1 MSNFTESELVPAA
14 IKIILKETNGIETKD
29 LIIELRNLM
38 VPSGEDLE
46 ILPNR
51 SDDKFSQKVRNLKS
65 HKTLENKGYSKF
77 YANKFF
83 ITEKG
88 KKFLNE
94 IPKLNTNNNSRNI
107 EKKSY
112 FNRKDLSFED
122 LMNIFLKS
130 QKNKDHQEIL
140 NINKEFERRVSK
152 RKLLGKKPMRTSV
165 SGLEQT
171 QKWLENNSE
180 LKTKNN
186 EENKIIQNKE
196 NYLLKDL
203 NKEINKEELSQ
214 RLINSLTLHDVYTI
228 NDLIQYTDKQLMS
241 FQNFGKTLL
250 DEVKNFLSYYNLR
263 LGNKLIYENSLKKE
277 EIIIDNKLKSYVPIS
292 KLKINI
298 LKEWF
303 LSVRT
308 VNCLKALGIEFVGD
322 LIQWTELDLLNSRNF
337 GRKSLIE
344 LQKYLKKNSLYLD
357 SYNLIDINIWDHERF
372 LLKNDINKNE
382 FSKKIVELSVSSSLF
397 VDFEEFKKEQ
407 SSFSK
412 IIIEKQLRK
421 EELEKIIIKDLEK
434 IIELFKERPKEI
446 FLSRYGYLQKYE
458 TLEELGKKFKITR
471 ERVRQVESRINDSIG
486 SIGAVDR
493 SSLLRYFS
501 QYEFVSFHKLF
512 PKLDEF
518 FLKVSNNSNKD
529 ISGDRLTTFIEN
541 YCGVKSNFFKTP
553 ERELVNFNKELLLK
567 IFEVTPSG
575 LTRENFQEII
585 KDSFGYNNFVCQS
598 AFTFMEK
605 NNLIKIINNKIYPLK
620 LTRSAEVANI
630 LLDYPNGLHWKKI
643 IKIGNSSYTKNKW
656 SEDRLMSDHSL
667 DMAVNRNIYLSD
679 RGTHKSLKFCI
690 EINRYEEI
698 LDKFISELKK
708 LNKVTEFMEKV
719 YKLVIQDEQFTKLNF
734 YDARAVIKIYGQEKG
749 IFHTGRSGTNTIGLI
764 KNISPINL
772 KQKIKNIIYEKGE
785 EIHYQEILSTLIK
798 TNEDVPINQAL
809 DKLVDDLT
817 IFRIDMGTYLKY
829 EDAINLCNIVEIKD
843 YLEELLSNYEFI
855 TSGFIREKINDD
867 LGYALSTYYYASL
880 VKIIAKDNGWFC
892 SSNYLSKKQKR
903 TMTTDEYIRSNYE
916 GNLSINENFTIFSKK
931 IGVSKTYFYNTVS
944 VNKLNFNTDWIH
956 ADD

>member
-1 MSNFTESELVPAA
+1 M
-14 IKIILKETNGIETKD
+14 
-29 LIIELRNLM
+29 
-38 VPSGEDLE
+38 
-46 ILPNR
+46 
-51 SDDKFSQKVRNLKS
+51 KS
-65 HKTLENKGYSKF
+65 F
-77 YANKFF
+77 
-83 ITEKG
+83 
-88 KKFLNE
+88 
-94 IPKLNTNNNSRNI
+94 
-107 EKKSY
+107 
-112 FNRKDLSFED
+112 SFED

-130 QKNKDHQEIL
+130 QQNKDYQVIF
-140 NINKEFERRVSK
+140 NINKEFERRVNK
-152 RKLLGKKPMRTSV
+152 RKLMKKKPMKTSV
-165 SGLEQT
+165 SGFEQT
-171 QKWLENNSE
+171 QEWLVKNSDLSISASNILKENETTLKSKENSFETLSKKLIPQPEINKTLFIKIDE
-180 LKTKNN
+180 LDLLSVRSLNCLKN
-186 EENKIIQNKE
+186 ENIIYVGDLIQLTE
-196 NYLLKDL
+196 NYLLKSNNFGRKSL
-203 NKEINKEELSQ
+203 EELKNILSSMS
-214 RLINSLTLHDVYTI
+214 LYLGMELSNWPPENMSDEILFMSDEILLKNLKIIN
-228 NDLIQYTDKQLMS
+228 N
-241 FQNFGKTLL
+241 NEL
-250 DEVKNFLSYYNLR
+250 DTQIPF
-263 LGNKLIYENSLKKE
+263 
-277 EIIIDNKLKSYVPIS
+277 S

-322 LIQWTELDLLNSRNF
+322 LIQWTKLDLLHSRNF

-344 LQKYLKKNSLYLD
+344 LQKYLEKNSLDLG
-357 SYNLIDINIWDHERF
+357 SHNLININVWDRER
-372 LLKNDINKNE
+372 LILKNDINKNE
-382 FSKKIVELSVSSSLF
+382 SSKKLVELTVSSSLF
-397 VDFEEFKKEQ
+397 IDFDEFKKEQ
-407 SSFSK
+407 SSCNK
-412 IIIEKQLRK
+412 IIIEKQLSK
-421 EELEKIIIKDLEK
+421 EELEKIIIKDIKK

-458 TLEELGKKFKITR
+458 TLEDLGKKFKITR
-471 ERVRQVESRINDSIG
+471 ERVRQIEGKIDDSIG
-486 SIGAVDR
+486 SIGLVDR
-493 SSLLRYFS
+493 GSLLRYFS

-512 PKLDEF
+512 PQLDKD
-518 FLKVSNNSNKD
+518 FLSVQNNSNKD

-553 ERELVNFNKELLLK
+553 ERELVNFDENKLLE
-567 IFEVTPSG
+567 IFQVTRSG
-575 LTRENFQEII
+575 VTRENFEEII
-585 KDSFGYNNFVCQS
+585 KDNFGYNNFVCQS
-598 AFTFMEK
+598 AITFMEK
-605 NNLIKIINNKIYPLK
+605 TNLIKIINNNIYPLD

-667 DMAVNRNIYLSD
+667 DMVVNRNIYLSD
-679 RGTHKSLKFCI
+679 RGTHKSLKFFI

-698 LDKFISELKK
+698 LDKFIFELKK

-719 YKLVIQDEQFTKLNF
+719 YKLVIQDEQFIGLNF

-785 EIHYQEILSTLIK
+785 EIHYQEILSTLTK

-944 VNKLNFNTDWIH
+944 ISKLNFNTDWIH

>member
-1 MSNFTESELVPAA
+1 MKN
-14 IKIILKETNGIETKD
+14 
-29 LIIELRNLM
+29 
-38 VPSGEDLE
+38 
-46 ILPNR
+46 
-51 SDDKFSQKVRNLKS
+51 
-65 HKTLENKGYSKF
+65 
-77 YANKFF
+77 
-83 ITEKG
+83 
-88 KKFLNE
+88 
-94 IPKLNTNNNSRNI
+94 
-107 EKKSY
+107 
-112 FNRKDLSFED
+112 LSFED

-130 QKNKDHQEIL
+130 QQIKDYQVIF
-140 NINKEFERRVSK
+140 NINKEFERRVTK
-152 RKLLGKKPMRTSV
+152 RKLMGKKPMRTSV

-171 QKWLENNSE
+171 QEWLEKNSE
-180 LKTKNN
+180 LKIKDN

-196 NYLLKDL
+196 NFLPKDL
-203 NKEINKEELSQ
+203 NKEIKKEELSQ
-214 RLINSLTLHDVYTI
+214 RLINSLTSHGVNTI

-241 FQNFGKTLL
+241 FQNFGETLL
-250 DEVKNFLSYYNLR
+250 QEVKNFLTYYNLS
-263 LGNKLIYENSLKKE
+263 LGNKLIYDDCLKKG
-277 EIIIDNKLKSYVPIS
+277 EIIEDNKLNSHIPFS

-308 VNCLKALGIEFVGD
+308 VNCLKALDIEFIGD
-322 LIQWTELDLLNSRNF
+322 LIQWTELDLLHSRNF

-344 LQKYLKKNSLYLD
+344 IQKYLEKNSLNLG
-357 SYNLIDINIWDHERF
+357 SYDLINVNVWDRER
-372 LLKNDINKNE
+372 LILKNDINKNV
-382 FSKKIVELSVSSSLF
+382 FSKKLVELTVSSSLF
-397 VDFEEFKKEQ
+397 TDFDEFKKEQ
-407 SSFSK
+407 SSSNK
-412 IIIEKQLRK
+412 IIIEKQLSK
-421 EELEKIIIKDLEK
+421 EELEKIIIKDIKK

-458 TLEELGKKFKITR
+458 TLEDLGKKFKITR
-471 ERVRQVESRINDSIG
+471 ERVRQIEGKIDDSIG
-486 SIGAVDR
+486 SIGLVDR
-493 SSLLRYFS
+493 GSLLRYFS

-512 PKLDEF
+512 PQLDKD
-518 FLKVSNNSNKD
+518 FLSVQNNSNKD

-553 ERELVNFNKELLLK
+553 ERELVNFDKDKLLK
-567 IFEVTPSG
+567 VFEVTSSG
-575 LTRENFQEII
+575 VARENFEEII
-585 KDSFGYNNFVCQS
+585 KDNFGYNNFVCQS
-598 AFTFMEK
+598 AITFMEK
-605 NNLIKIINNKIYPLK
+605 TNLIKIINNNIYPLK

-656 SEDRLMSDHSL
+656 SEDRVLSDHSL
-667 DMAVNRNIYLSD
+667 DMVVNRNIYLSD

-690 EINRYEEI
+690 EINRYEKI

-719 YKLVIQDEQFTKLNF
+719 YKLVIQDEQFIGLNF

-785 EIHYQEILSTLIK
+785 EIHYQEILSTLTK

-944 VNKLNFNTDWIH
+944 VSKLNFNTDWIH

>member
-1 MSNFTESELVPAA
+1 MKN
-14 IKIILKETNGIETKD
+14 
-29 LIIELRNLM
+29 
-38 VPSGEDLE
+38 
-46 ILPNR
+46 
-51 SDDKFSQKVRNLKS
+51 
-65 HKTLENKGYSKF
+65 
-77 YANKFF
+77 
-83 ITEKG
+83 
-88 KKFLNE
+88 
-94 IPKLNTNNNSRNI
+94 
-107 EKKSY
+107 
-112 FNRKDLSFED
+112 LSFED

-130 QKNKDHQEIL
+130 QQIKDYQVIF
-140 NINKEFERRVSK
+140 NINKEFERRVTK
-152 RKLLGKKPMRTSV
+152 RKLMGKKPIRTSV

-171 QKWLENNSE
+171 QEWLEKNSE
-180 LKTKNN
+180 LKIKDN

-196 NYLLKDL
+196 NFSPKDL
-203 NKEINKEELSQ
+203 NKEIKKEELSQ
-214 RLINSLTLHDVYTI
+214 RLINSLTSHGVNTI

-241 FQNFGKTLL
+241 FQNFGETLL
-250 DEVKNFLSYYNLR
+250 QEVKNFLTYYNLS
-263 LGNKLIYENSLKKE
+263 LGNKLIYDDCLKKG
-277 EIIIDNKLKSYVPIS
+277 EIIEDNKLNSHIPFS

-308 VNCLKALGIEFVGD
+308 VNCLKALDIEFIGD
-322 LIQWTELDLLNSRNF
+322 LIQWTELDLLHSRNF

-344 LQKYLKKNSLYLD
+344 IQKYLEKNSLNLG
-357 SYNLIDINIWDHERF
+357 SYDLINVNVWDRER
-372 LLKNDINKNE
+372 LILKNDINKNV
-382 FSKKIVELSVSSSLF
+382 FSKKLVELTVSSSLF
-397 VDFEEFKKEQ
+397 TDFDEFKKEQ
-407 SSFSK
+407 SSSNK
-412 IIIEKQLRK
+412 IIIEKQLSK
-421 EELEKIIIKDLEK
+421 EELEKIIIKDIKK

-458 TLEELGKKFKITR
+458 TLEDLGKKFKITR
-471 ERVRQVESRINDSIG
+471 ERVRQIEGKIDDSIG
-486 SIGAVDR
+486 SIGLVDR
-493 SSLLRYFS
+493 GSLLRYFS

-512 PKLDEF
+512 PQLDKD
-518 FLKVSNNSNKD
+518 FLSVQNNSNKD

-553 ERELVNFNKELLLK
+553 ERELVNFDKDKLLK
-567 IFEVTPSG
+567 VFEVTSSG
-575 LTRENFQEII
+575 VARENFEEII
-585 KDSFGYNNFVCQS
+585 KDNFGYNNFVCQS
-598 AFTFMEK
+598 AITFMEK
-605 NNLIKIINNKIYPLK
+605 TNLIKIINNNIYPLD

-667 DMAVNRNIYLSD
+667 DMVVNRNIYLSD

-698 LDKFISELKK
+698 LDKFIFELKK

-719 YKLVIQDEQFTKLNF
+719 HKLVIQDEQFKKLNF

-785 EIHYQEILSTLIK
+785 EIHYQEILSTLTK

-892 SSNYLSKKQKR
+892 GSNYLSKKQKR

-944 VNKLNFNTDWIH
+944 ISKLNFNTDWIH

>member
-1 MSNFTESELVPAA
+1 MKN
-14 IKIILKETNGIETKD
+14 
-29 LIIELRNLM
+29 
-38 VPSGEDLE
+38 
-46 ILPNR
+46 
-51 SDDKFSQKVRNLKS
+51 
-65 HKTLENKGYSKF
+65 
-77 YANKFF
+77 
-83 ITEKG
+83 
-88 KKFLNE
+88 
-94 IPKLNTNNNSRNI
+94 
-107 EKKSY
+107 
-112 FNRKDLSFED
+112 LSFED

-130 QKNKDHQEIL
+130 QQIKDYQVIF
-140 NINKEFERRVSK
+140 NINKEFERRVTK
-152 RKLLGKKPMRTSV
+152 RKLMGKKPMRTSV

-171 QKWLENNSE
+171 QEWLEKNSE
-180 LKTKNN
+180 LKIKDN

-196 NYLLKDL
+196 NFSPKDL
-203 NKEINKEELSQ
+203 NKEIKKEELSQ
-214 RLINSLTLHDVYTI
+214 RLINSLTSHGVNTI

-241 FQNFGKTLL
+241 FQNFGETLL
-250 DEVKNFLSYYNLR
+250 QEVKNFLTYYNLS
-263 LGNKLIYENSLKKE
+263 LGNKLIYDDCSKKG
-277 EIIIDNKLKSYVPIS
+277 EIIEDNKLNSHIPIS

-308 VNCLKALGIEFVGD
+308 VNCLKALDIEFIGD
-322 LIQWTELDLLNSRNF
+322 LIQWTELDLLHSRNF

-344 LQKYLKKNSLYLD
+344 IQKYLEKNSLNLG
-357 SYNLIDINIWDHERF
+357 SYDLINVNVWDRER
-372 LLKNDINKNE
+372 LILKNDINKNK
-382 FSKKIVELSVSSSLF
+382 FSKKLVELTVSSSLF
-397 VDFEEFKKEQ
+397 TDFDEFKKQQ
-407 SSFSK
+407 SSCDK
-412 IIIEKQLRK
+412 IIIEKQLSK
-421 EELEKIIIKDLEK
+421 EELEKIIIKDIKK

-458 TLEELGKKFKITR
+458 TLEDLGKKFKITR
-471 ERVRQVESRINDSIG
+471 ERVRQIEGKIDDSIG
-486 SIGAVDR
+486 SIGLVDR
-493 SSLLRYFS
+493 GSLLRYFS

-512 PKLDEF
+512 PQLDKD
-518 FLKVSNNSNKD
+518 FLSVQNNSNKD

-553 ERELVNFNKELLLK
+553 ERELVNFDKDKLLK
-567 IFEVTPSG
+567 VFEVTSSG
-575 LTRENFQEII
+575 VARENFEEII
-585 KDSFGYNNFVCQS
+585 KDNFGYNNFVCQS
-598 AFTFMEK
+598 AITFMEK
-605 NNLIKIINNKIYPLK
+605 TNLIKIINNNIYPLD

-667 DMAVNRNIYLSD
+667 DMVVNRNIYLSD

-690 EINRYEEI
+690 EINRYEKI

-719 YKLVIQDEQFTKLNF
+719 YKLVIQDEQFIGLNF

-772 KQKIKNIIYEKGE
+772 KQKIKNIIYEKDE
-785 EIHYQEILSTLIK
+785 EIHYQEILSTLTK

-944 VNKLNFNTDWIH
+944 ISKLNFNTDWIH

>member
-1 MSNFTESELVPAA
+1 M
-14 IKIILKETNGIETKD
+14 
-29 LIIELRNLM
+29 
-38 VPSGEDLE
+38 
-46 ILPNR
+46 
-51 SDDKFSQKVRNLKS
+51 
-65 HKTLENKGYSKF
+65 
-77 YANKFF
+77 
-83 ITEKG
+83 
-88 KKFLNE
+88 
-94 IPKLNTNNNSRNI
+94 
-107 EKKSY
+107 EKKLKKI
-112 FNRKDLSFED
+112 RKKIYNMKNLSFED

-130 QKNKDHQEIL
+130 QQIKDYQVIF
-140 NINKEFERRVSK
+140 NINKEFERRVTK
-152 RKLLGKKPMRTSV
+152 RKLMGKKPIRTSV

-171 QKWLENNSE
+171 QEWLEKNSE
-180 LKTKNN
+180 LKIKDN

-196 NYLLKDL
+196 NFSPKDL
-203 NKEINKEELSQ
+203 NKEIKKEELSQ
-214 RLINSLTLHDVYTI
+214 RLINSLTSHGVNTI

-241 FQNFGKTLL
+241 FQNFGETLL
-250 DEVKNFLSYYNLR
+250 QEVKNFLTYYNLS
-263 LGNKLIYENSLKKE
+263 LGNKLIYDDCLKKG
-277 EIIIDNKLKSYVPIS
+277 EIIEDNKLNSHIPFS

-308 VNCLKALGIEFVGD
+308 VNCLKALDIEFIGD
-322 LIQWTELDLLNSRNF
+322 LIQWTELDLLHSRNF

-344 LQKYLKKNSLYLD
+344 IQKYLEKNSLNLG
-357 SYNLIDINIWDHERF
+357 SYDLINVNVWDRER
-372 LLKNDINKNE
+372 LILKNDINKNV
-382 FSKKIVELSVSSSLF
+382 FSKKLVELTVSSSLF
-397 VDFEEFKKEQ
+397 TDFDEFKKEQ
-407 SSFSK
+407 SSSNK
-412 IIIEKQLRK
+412 IIIEKQLSK
-421 EELEKIIIKDLEK
+421 EELEKIIIKDIKK

-458 TLEELGKKFKITR
+458 TLEDLGKKFKITR
-471 ERVRQVESRINDSIG
+471 ERVRQIEGKIDDSIG
-486 SIGAVDR
+486 SIGLVDR
-493 SSLLRYFS
+493 GSLLRYFS

-512 PKLDEF
+512 PQLDKD
-518 FLKVSNNSNKD
+518 FLSVQNNSNKD

-553 ERELVNFNKELLLK
+553 ERELVNFDKDKLLK
-567 IFEVTPSG
+567 VFEVTSSG
-575 LTRENFQEII
+575 VVKENFEEII
-585 KDSFGYNNFVCQS
+585 KDNFGYNNFVCQS
-598 AFTFMEK
+598 AISFME
-605 NNLIKIINNKIYPLK
+605 NTYLIKIINNNIYPLK

-667 DMAVNRNIYLSD
+667 DMVVNRNIYLSD

-690 EINRYEEI
+690 EINRYEKI

-719 YKLVIQDEQFTKLNF
+719 YKLVIQDEQFIGLNF

-785 EIHYQEILSTLIK
+785 EIHYQEILSTLTK

-944 VNKLNFNTDWIH
+944 ISKLNFNTDWIH

>member
-1 MSNFTESELVPAA
+1 MKN
-14 IKIILKETNGIETKD
+14 
-29 LIIELRNLM
+29 
-38 VPSGEDLE
+38 
-46 ILPNR
+46 
-51 SDDKFSQKVRNLKS
+51 
-65 HKTLENKGYSKF
+65 
-77 YANKFF
+77 
-83 ITEKG
+83 
-88 KKFLNE
+88 
-94 IPKLNTNNNSRNI
+94 
-107 EKKSY
+107 
-112 FNRKDLSFED
+112 LSFED

-130 QKNKDHQEIL
+130 QQIKDYQVIF
-140 NINKEFERRVSK
+140 NINKEFERRVTK
-152 RKLLGKKPMRTSV
+152 RKLMGKKPIRTSV

-171 QKWLENNSE
+171 QEWLEKNSE
-180 LKTKNN
+180 LKIKDN

-196 NYLLKDL
+196 NFSPKDL
-203 NKEINKEELSQ
+203 NKEIKKEELSQ
-214 RLINSLTLHDVYTI
+214 RLINSLTSHGVNTI

-241 FQNFGKTLL
+241 FQNFGETLL
-250 DEVKNFLSYYNLR
+250 QEVKNFLTYYNLS
-263 LGNKLIYENSLKKE
+263 LGNKLIYDDCLKKG
-277 EIIIDNKLKSYVPIS
+277 EIIEDNKLNSHIPFS

-308 VNCLKALGIEFVGD
+308 VNCLKALDIEFIGD
-322 LIQWTELDLLNSRNF
+322 LIQWTELDLLHSRNF

-344 LQKYLKKNSLYLD
+344 IQKYLEKNSLNLG
-357 SYNLIDINIWDHERF
+357 SYDLINVNVWDRER
-372 LLKNDINKNE
+372 LILKNDINKNV
-382 FSKKIVELSVSSSLF
+382 FSKKLVELTVSSSLF
-397 VDFEEFKKEQ
+397 TDFDEFKKEQ
-407 SSFSK
+407 SSSNK
-412 IIIEKQLRK
+412 IIIEKQLSK
-421 EELEKIIIKDLEK
+421 EELEKIIIKDIKK

-458 TLEELGKKFKITR
+458 TLEDLGKKFKITR
-471 ERVRQVESRINDSIG
+471 ERVRQIEGKIDDSIG
-486 SIGAVDR
+486 SIGLVDR
-493 SSLLRYFS
+493 GSLLRYFS

-512 PKLDEF
+512 PQLDKD
-518 FLKVSNNSNKD
+518 FLSVQNNSNKD

-553 ERELVNFNKELLLK
+553 ERELVNFDKDKLLK
-567 IFEVTPSG
+567 VFEVTSSG
-575 LTRENFQEII
+575 VARENFEEII
-585 KDSFGYNNFVCQS
+585 KDNFGYNNFVCQS
-598 AFTFMEK
+598 AISFME
-605 NNLIKIINNKIYPLK
+605 NTYLIKIINNNIYPLK

-667 DMAVNRNIYLSD
+667 DMVVNRNIYLSD

-698 LDKFISELKK
+698 LDKFIFELKK

-719 YKLVIQDEQFTKLNF
+719 YKLVIQDEQFIGLNF

-785 EIHYQEILSTLIK
+785 EIHYQEILSTLTK

-944 VNKLNFNTDWIH
+944 ISKLNFNTDWIH

>member
-1 MSNFTESELVPAA
+1 MKN
-14 IKIILKETNGIETKD
+14 
-29 LIIELRNLM
+29 
-38 VPSGEDLE
+38 
-46 ILPNR
+46 
-51 SDDKFSQKVRNLKS
+51 
-65 HKTLENKGYSKF
+65 
-77 YANKFF
+77 
-83 ITEKG
+83 
-88 KKFLNE
+88 
-94 IPKLNTNNNSRNI
+94 
-107 EKKSY
+107 
-112 FNRKDLSFED
+112 LSFED

-130 QKNKDHQEIL
+130 QQIKDYQVIF
-140 NINKEFERRVSK
+140 NINKEFERRVTK
-152 RKLLGKKPMRTSV
+152 RKLMGKKPMRTSV

-171 QKWLENNSE
+171 QEWLEKNSE
-180 LKTKNN
+180 LKIKDN

-196 NYLLKDL
+196 NFSPKDL
-203 NKEINKEELSQ
+203 NKEIKKEELSQ
-214 RLINSLTLHDVYTI
+214 RLINSLTSHGVNTI

-241 FQNFGKTLL
+241 FQNFGETLL
-250 DEVKNFLSYYNLR
+250 QEVKNFLTYYNLS
-263 LGNKLIYENSLKKE
+263 LGNKLIYDDCLKKG
-277 EIIIDNKLKSYVPIS
+277 EIIEDNKLNSHIPFS

-308 VNCLKALGIEFVGD
+308 VNCLKALDIEFIGD
-322 LIQWTELDLLNSRNF
+322 LIQWTELDLLHSRNF

-344 LQKYLKKNSLYLD
+344 IQKYLEKNSLNLG
-357 SYNLIDINIWDHERF
+357 SYDLININVWDRER
-372 LLKNDINKNE
+372 LILKNDINKNE
-382 FSKKIVELSVSSSLF
+382 FSKKLAELTVSSSLF
-397 VDFEEFKKEQ
+397 IDFDEFKKEQ
-407 SSFSK
+407 SSSNK
-412 IIIEKQLRK
+412 IIIEKQLSK
-421 EELEKIIIKDLEK
+421 EELEKIIIKEIKK

-458 TLEELGKKFKITR
+458 TLEDLGKKFKITR
-471 ERVRQVESRINDSIG
+471 ERVRQIEGKIDDSIG
-486 SIGAVDR
+486 SIGLVDR
-493 SSLLRYFS
+493 GSLLRYFS

-512 PKLDEF
+512 PQLDKD
-518 FLKVSNNSNKD
+518 FLSVQNNSNKD

-553 ERELVNFNKELLLK
+553 ERELVNFDKDKLLK
-567 IFEVTPSG
+567 VFEVTSSG
-575 LTRENFQEII
+575 VARENFEEII
-585 KDSFGYNNFVCQS
+585 KDNFGYNNFVCQS
-598 AFTFMEK
+598 AISFME
-605 NNLIKIINNKIYPLK
+605 NTYLIKIINNNIYPLK

-667 DMAVNRNIYLSD
+667 DMVVNRNIYLSD

-698 LDKFISELKK
+698 LDKFIFELKK

-719 YKLVIQDEQFTKLNF
+719 YQLVVQDEQFKELNF
-734 YDARAVIKIYGQEKG
+734 YDARAIIKIYGQEKG

-785 EIHYQEILSTLIK
+785 EIHYQEILSTLTK

-944 VNKLNFNTDWIH
+944 ISKLNFNTDWIH

>member
-1 MSNFTESELVPAA
+1 MKN
-14 IKIILKETNGIETKD
+14 
-29 LIIELRNLM
+29 
-38 VPSGEDLE
+38 
-46 ILPNR
+46 
-51 SDDKFSQKVRNLKS
+51 
-65 HKTLENKGYSKF
+65 
-77 YANKFF
+77 
-83 ITEKG
+83 
-88 KKFLNE
+88 
-94 IPKLNTNNNSRNI
+94 
-107 EKKSY
+107 
-112 FNRKDLSFED
+112 LSFED

-130 QKNKDHQEIL
+130 QQIKDYQVIF
-140 NINKEFERRVSK
+140 NINKEFERRVTK
-152 RKLLGKKPMRTSV
+152 RKLMGKKPMRTSV

-171 QKWLENNSE
+171 QEWLEKNSE
-180 LKTKNN
+180 LKIKDN

-196 NYLLKDL
+196 NFSPKDL
-203 NKEINKEELSQ
+203 NKEIKKEELSQ
-214 RLINSLTLHDVYTI
+214 RLINSLTSHGVNTI

-241 FQNFGKTLL
+241 FQNFGETLL
-250 DEVKNFLSYYNLR
+250 QEVKNFLSYYNLS
-263 LGNKLIYENSLKKE
+263 LGNKLIYDDCLKKG
-277 EIIIDNKLKSYVPIS
+277 EIIEDNKLNSHIPFS

-308 VNCLKALGIEFVGD
+308 VNCLKALDIEFIGD
-322 LIQWTELDLLNSRNF
+322 LIQWTELDLLHSRNF

-344 LQKYLKKNSLYLD
+344 IQKYLEKNSLNLG
-357 SYNLIDINIWDHERF
+357 SYDLINVNVWDRER
-372 LLKNDINKNE
+372 LILKNDINKNV
-382 FSKKIVELSVSSSLF
+382 FSKKLVELTVSSSLF
-397 VDFEEFKKEQ
+397 TDFDEFKKEQ
-407 SSFSK
+407 SSSNK
-412 IIIEKQLRK
+412 IIIEKQLSK
-421 EELEKIIIKDLEK
+421 EELEKIIIKDIKK

-458 TLEELGKKFKITR
+458 TLEDLGKKFKITR
-471 ERVRQVESRINDSIG
+471 ERVRQIEGKIDDSIG
-486 SIGAVDR
+486 SIGLVDR
-493 SSLLRYFS
+493 GSLLRYFS

-512 PKLDEF
+512 PQLDKD
-518 FLKVSNNSNKD
+518 FLSVQNNSNKD

-553 ERELVNFNKELLLK
+553 ERELVNFDKDKLSK
-567 IFEVTPSG
+567 VFEITSSG
-575 LTRENFQEII
+575 ITRENFEEII
-585 KDSFGYNNFVCQS
+585 KDNFGYNNFVCQS
-598 AFTFMEK
+598 AISFME
-605 NNLIKIINNKIYPLK
+605 NTYLIKIINNNIYPLK

-667 DMAVNRNIYLSD
+667 DMVVNRNIYLSD

-690 EINRYEEI
+690 EINRYEKI

-719 YKLVIQDEQFTKLNF
+719 YKLVIQDEQFIGLNF

-785 EIHYQEILSTLIK
+785 EIHYQEILSTLTK

-944 VNKLNFNTDWIH
+944 VSKLNFNTDWIH

>member
-1 MSNFTESELVPAA
+1 MKN
-14 IKIILKETNGIETKD
+14 
-29 LIIELRNLM
+29 
-38 VPSGEDLE
+38 
-46 ILPNR
+46 
-51 SDDKFSQKVRNLKS
+51 
-65 HKTLENKGYSKF
+65 
-77 YANKFF
+77 
-83 ITEKG
+83 
-88 KKFLNE
+88 
-94 IPKLNTNNNSRNI
+94 
-107 EKKSY
+107 
-112 FNRKDLSFED
+112 LSFED

-130 QKNKDHQEIL
+130 QQIKDYQVIF
-140 NINKEFERRVSK
+140 NINKEFERRVTK
-152 RKLLGKKPMRTSV
+152 RKLMGKKPIRTSV

-171 QKWLENNSE
+171 QEWLEKNSE
-180 LKTKNN
+180 LKIKDN

-196 NYLLKDL
+196 NFSPKDL
-203 NKEINKEELSQ
+203 NKEIKKEELSQ
-214 RLINSLTLHDVYTI
+214 RLINSLTSHGVNTI

-241 FQNFGKTLL
+241 FQNFGETLL
-250 DEVKNFLSYYNLR
+250 QEVKNFLKYYNLS
-263 LGNKLIYENSLKKE
+263 LGNKLIYDDCLKKG
-277 EIIIDNKLKSYVPIS
+277 EIIEDNKLNSHIPFS

-308 VNCLKALGIEFVGD
+308 VNCLKALDIEFIGD
-322 LIQWTELDLLNSRNF
+322 LIQWTELDLLHSRNF

-344 LQKYLKKNSLYLD
+344 IQKYLEKNSLNLG
-357 SYNLIDINIWDHERF
+357 SYDLINVNVWDRER
-372 LLKNDINKNE
+372 LILKNDINKNV
-382 FSKKIVELSVSSSLF
+382 FSKKLVELTVSSSLF
-397 VDFEEFKKEQ
+397 TDFDEFKKEQ
-407 SSFSK
+407 SSSNK
-412 IIIEKQLRK
+412 IIIEKQLSK
-421 EELEKIIIKDLEK
+421 EELEKIIIKDIKK

-458 TLEELGKKFKITR
+458 TLEDLGKKFKITR
-471 ERVRQVESRINDSIG
+471 ERVRQIEGKIDDSIG
-486 SIGAVDR
+486 SIGLVDR
-493 SSLLRYFS
+493 GSLLRYFS

-512 PKLDEF
+512 PQLDKD
-518 FLKVSNNSNKD
+518 FLSVQNNSNKD

-553 ERELVNFNKELLLK
+553 ERELVNFDKDKLLK
-567 IFEVTPSG
+567 VFEVTSSG
-575 LTRENFQEII
+575 VARENFEEII
-585 KDSFGYNNFVCQS
+585 KDNFGYNNFVCQS
-598 AFTFMEK
+598 AISFME
-605 NNLIKIINNKIYPLK
+605 NTYLIKIINNNIYPLK
-620 LTRSAEVANI
+620 LTRSAEVANV

-656 SEDRLMSDHSL
+656 NEDRILSDHSL
-667 DMAVNRNIYLSD
+667 DMVVNRNIYLSD

-690 EINRYEEI
+690 EINRYEKI

-719 YKLVIQDEQFTKLNF
+719 YKLVIQDEQFIGLNF

-785 EIHYQEILSTLIK
+785 EIHYQEILSTLTK

-944 VNKLNFNTDWIH
+944 VSKLNFNTDWIH

>member
-1 MSNFTESELVPAA
+1 M
-14 IKIILKETNGIETKD
+14 
-29 LIIELRNLM
+29 
-38 VPSGEDLE
+38 
-46 ILPNR
+46 
-51 SDDKFSQKVRNLKS
+51 KS
-65 HKTLENKGYSKF
+65 F
-77 YANKFF
+77 
-83 ITEKG
+83 
-88 KKFLNE
+88 
-94 IPKLNTNNNSRNI
+94 
-107 EKKSY
+107 
-112 FNRKDLSFED
+112 SFED

-130 QKNKDHQEIL
+130 QQNKDYQAIF
-140 NINKEFERRVSK
+140 NINKEFERRVNK
-152 RKLLGKKPMRTSV
+152 RKLMKKKPMKTSV
-165 SGLEQT
+165 SGFEQT
-171 QKWLENNSE
+171 QEWLAKNSDLSSPTSNTLNENE
-180 LKTKNN
+180 TRLKSKEYPFETLSKKLTPQP
-186 EENKIIQNKE
+186 EINKILLKKIDELELSVRTLNCLKNENIIYVGDLIQLNE
-196 NYLLKDL
+196 NYLLKSNNFGRKSL
-203 NKEINKEELSQ
+203 EELKEILSSMSLYLGMELS
-214 RLINSLTLHDVYTI
+214 NWPPENI
-228 NDLIQYTDKQLMS
+228 NDEI
-241 FQNFGKTLL
+241 
-250 DEVKNFLSYYNLR
+250 
-263 LGNKLIYENSLKKE
+263 SLKNHK
-277 EIIIDNKLKSYVPIS
+277 IINNNELTIQIPFSM
-292 KLKINI
+292 LKINI

-322 LIQWTELDLLNSRNF
+322 LIQWTELDLLRSRNF

-344 LQKYLKKNSLYLD
+344 LQKYLEKNSLNLG
-357 SYNLIDINIWDHERF
+357 SYDLININGWDRER
-372 LLKNDINKNE
+372 LILKNDINKNE
-382 FSKKIVELSVSSSLF
+382 FSKKLVELTVSSSLF
-397 VDFEEFKKEQ
+397 IDFDEFKKEQ
-407 SSFSK
+407 SSCNK
-412 IIIEKQLRK
+412 IIIEKQLSK
-421 EELEKIIIKDLEK
+421 EELEKIIIKDIIK

-458 TLEELGKKFKITR
+458 TLEDLGKKFKITR
-471 ERVRQVESRINDSIG
+471 ERVRQIEGIIDDSIG
-486 SIGAVDR
+486 SIGLADR
-493 SSLLRYFS
+493 GSLLRYFS

-512 PKLDEF
+512 PQLDKD
-518 FLKVSNNSNKD
+518 FLRVSNSSNKD

-553 ERELVNFNKELLLK
+553 ERELINFDKDKLLK
-567 IFEVTPSG
+567 VFEVTPSG
-575 LTRENFQEII
+575 ITRENFEEII
-585 KDSFGYNNFVCQS
+585 KDNFGYNNFVCQS
-598 AFTFMEK
+598 AITFMEK
-605 NNLIKIINNKIYPLK
+605 TNLIKIINNNIYPLD

-667 DMAVNRNIYLSD
+667 DMVVNRNIYLSD

-698 LDKFISELKK
+698 LDKFIFELKK

-719 YKLVIQDEQFTKLNF
+719 YQLVIQDEQFKELNF
-734 YDARAVIKIYGQEKG
+734 YDARAIIKIYGQEKG

-785 EIHYQEILSTLIK
+785 EIHYQEILSALTK

-817 IFRIDMGTYLKY
+817 IFRIDMGTYLKH

-916 GNLSINENFTIFSKK
+916 GNLSINENFAIFSKK

-944 VNKLNFNTDWIH
+944 ISKLNFNTDWIH

>member
-1 MSNFTESELVPAA
+1 MKN
-14 IKIILKETNGIETKD
+14 
-29 LIIELRNLM
+29 
-38 VPSGEDLE
+38 
-46 ILPNR
+46 
-51 SDDKFSQKVRNLKS
+51 
-65 HKTLENKGYSKF
+65 
-77 YANKFF
+77 
-83 ITEKG
+83 
-88 KKFLNE
+88 
-94 IPKLNTNNNSRNI
+94 
-107 EKKSY
+107 
-112 FNRKDLSFED
+112 LSFED

-130 QKNKDHQEIL
+130 QQIKDYQVIF
-140 NINKEFERRVSK
+140 NINKEFERRVTK
-152 RKLLGKKPMRTSV
+152 RKLMGKKPMRTSV

-171 QKWLENNSE
+171 QEWLEKNSE
-180 LKTKNN
+180 LKTKDN

-196 NYLLKDL
+196 NFSPKDL
-203 NKEINKEELSQ
+203 NKEIKKEELSQ
-214 RLINSLTLHDVYTI
+214 RLINSLTSHGVNTI

-241 FQNFGKTLL
+241 FQNFGETLL
-250 DEVKNFLSYYNLR
+250 QEVKNFLKYYNLS
-263 LGNKLIYENSLKKE
+263 LGNKLIYDDCLKKG
-277 EIIIDNKLKSYVPIS
+277 EIIEDNKLNSHIPFS

-308 VNCLKALGIEFVGD
+308 VNCLKALDIEFIGD
-322 LIQWTELDLLNSRNF
+322 LIQWTELDLLHSRNF

-344 LQKYLKKNSLYLD
+344 IQKYLEKNSLNLG
-357 SYNLIDINIWDHERF
+357 SYDLINVNVWDRER
-372 LLKNDINKNE
+372 LILKNDINKNK
-382 FSKKIVELSVSSSLF
+382 FSKKLVELTVSSSLF
-397 VDFEEFKKEQ
+397 TDFDEFKKQQ
-407 SSFSK
+407 SSCDK
-412 IIIEKQLRK
+412 IIIEKQLSK
-421 EELEKIIIKDLEK
+421 EELEKIIIKDIKK

-458 TLEELGKKFKITR
+458 TLEDLGKKFKITR
-471 ERVRQVESRINDSIG
+471 ERVRQIEGKIDDSIG
-486 SIGAVDR
+486 SIGLVDR
-493 SSLLRYFS
+493 GSLLRYFS

-512 PKLDEF
+512 PQLDKD
-518 FLKVSNNSNKD
+518 FLSVQNNSNKD

-553 ERELVNFNKELLLK
+553 ERELVNFDKDKLLK
-567 IFEVTPSG
+567 VFEVTSSG
-575 LTRENFQEII
+575 VARENFEEII
-585 KDSFGYNNFVCQS
+585 KDNFGYNNFVCQS
-598 AFTFMEK
+598 AITFMEK
-605 NNLIKIINNKIYPLK
+605 TNLIKIINNNIYPLK

-667 DMAVNRNIYLSD
+667 DMVVNRNIYLSD

-698 LDKFISELKK
+698 LDKFIFELKK

-719 YKLVIQDEQFTKLNF
+719 HKLVIQDEQFKKLNF

-785 EIHYQEILSTLIK
+785 EIHYQEILSTLTK

-892 SSNYLSKKQKR
+892 GSNYLSKKQKR

-944 VNKLNFNTDWIH
+944 ISKLNFNTDWIH

>member
-1 MSNFTESELVPAA
+1 M
-14 IKIILKETNGIETKD
+14 
-29 LIIELRNLM
+29 
-38 VPSGEDLE
+38 
-46 ILPNR
+46 
-51 SDDKFSQKVRNLKS
+51 
-65 HKTLENKGYSKF
+65 
-77 YANKFF
+77 
-83 ITEKG
+83 
-88 KKFLNE
+88 
-94 IPKLNTNNNSRNI
+94 
-107 EKKSY
+107 EKKLKKI
-112 FNRKDLSFED
+112 RKKIYNMKNLSFED

-130 QKNKDHQEIL
+130 QQIKDYQVIF
-140 NINKEFERRVSK
+140 NINKEFERRVTK
-152 RKLLGKKPMRTSV
+152 RKLMGKKPIRTSV

-171 QKWLENNSE
+171 QEWLEKNSE
-180 LKTKNN
+180 LKIKDN

-196 NYLLKDL
+196 NFSPKDL
-203 NKEINKEELSQ
+203 NKEIKKEELSQ
-214 RLINSLTLHDVYTI
+214 RLINSLTSHGVNTI

-241 FQNFGKTLL
+241 FQNFGETLL
-250 DEVKNFLSYYNLR
+250 QEVKNFLTYYNLS
-263 LGNKLIYENSLKKE
+263 LGNKLIYDDCLKKG
-277 EIIIDNKLKSYVPIS
+277 EIIEDNKLNSHIPFS

-308 VNCLKALGIEFVGD
+308 VNCLKALDIEFIGD
-322 LIQWTELDLLNSRNF
+322 LIQWTELDLLHSRNF

-344 LQKYLKKNSLYLD
+344 IQKYLEKNSLNLG
-357 SYNLIDINIWDHERF
+357 SYDLINVNVWDRER
-372 LLKNDINKNE
+372 LILKNDINKNV
-382 FSKKIVELSVSSSLF
+382 FSKKLVELTVSSSLF
-397 VDFEEFKKEQ
+397 TDFDEFKKQQ
-407 SSFSK
+407 SSCDK
-412 IIIEKQLRK
+412 IIIEKQLSK
-421 EELEKIIIKDLEK
+421 EELEKIIIKDIKK

-458 TLEELGKKFKITR
+458 TLEDLGKKFKITR
-471 ERVRQVESRINDSIG
+471 ERVRQIEGKIDDSIG
-486 SIGAVDR
+486 SIGLVDR
-493 SSLLRYFS
+493 GSLLRYFS

-512 PKLDEF
+512 PQLDKD
-518 FLKVSNNSNKD
+518 FLSVQNNSNKD

-553 ERELVNFNKELLLK
+553 ERELVNFDKDKLLK
-567 IFEVTPSG
+567 VFEVTSSG
-575 LTRENFQEII
+575 VVKENFEEII
-585 KDSFGYNNFVCQS
+585 KDNFGYNNFVCQS
-598 AFTFMEK
+598 AITFMEK
-605 NNLIKIINNKIYPLK
+605 TNLIKIINNNIYPLD

-667 DMAVNRNIYLSD
+667 DMVVNRNIYLSD

-698 LDKFISELKK
+698 LDKFIFELKK

-719 YKLVIQDEQFTKLNF
+719 YKLVIQDEQFIRLNF

-772 KQKIKNIIYEKGE
+772 KQKIKNIIYEKDE
-785 EIHYQEILSTLIK
+785 EIHYQEILSVLTK

-944 VNKLNFNTDWIH
+944 ISKLNFNTDWIH

>member
-1 MSNFTESELVPAA
+1 MKN
-14 IKIILKETNGIETKD
+14 
-29 LIIELRNLM
+29 
-38 VPSGEDLE
+38 
-46 ILPNR
+46 
-51 SDDKFSQKVRNLKS
+51 
-65 HKTLENKGYSKF
+65 
-77 YANKFF
+77 
-83 ITEKG
+83 
-88 KKFLNE
+88 
-94 IPKLNTNNNSRNI
+94 
-107 EKKSY
+107 
-112 FNRKDLSFED
+112 LSFED

-130 QKNKDHQEIL
+130 QQVKDYQVIF
-140 NINKEFERRVSK
+140 NINKEFERRVTK
-152 RKLLGKKPMRTSV
+152 RKLMGKKPMRTSV

-171 QKWLENNSE
+171 QEWL
-180 LKTKNN
+180 TKNSDLSSLTSNTLN
-186 EENKIIQNKE
+186 ENEATAKSKEYPFETLSKKLTTQLDINKTLFKKIDEFDLSVRTLNCLKNENIIYVGDLIQLNE
-196 NYLLKDL
+196 NYLLKSNNFGRKSL
-203 NKEINKEELSQ
+203 EELKEILSSMSLYLGMELS
-214 RLINSLTLHDVYTI
+214 NWPPENM
-228 NDLIQYTDKQLMS
+228 NDEI
-241 FQNFGKTLL
+241 
-250 DEVKNFLSYYNLR
+250 
-263 LGNKLIYENSLKKE
+263 SLKNNK
-277 EIIIDNKLKSYVPIS
+277 IINNNELAIQIPFSM
-292 KLKINI
+292 LKINI

-322 LIQWTELDLLNSRNF
+322 LIQWTELDLLHSRNF

-344 LQKYLKKNSLYLD
+344 LQKYLEKNSLNLG
-357 SYNLIDINIWDHERF
+357 SYDLINVNVWDRER
-372 LLKNDINKNE
+372 LILKNDINKNE
-382 FSKKIVELSVSSSLF
+382 FSKKLVELTVSSSLF
-397 VDFEEFKKEQ
+397 TDFDEFKKEQ
-407 SSFSK
+407 SSSNK
-412 IIIEKQLRK
+412 IIIEKQLSK
-421 EELEKIIIKDLEK
+421 EELEKIIIKDIKK

-458 TLEELGKKFKITR
+458 TLEDLGKKFKITR
-471 ERVRQVESRINDSIG
+471 ERVRQIEGKIDDSIG
-486 SIGAVDR
+486 SIGLVDR
-493 SSLLRYFS
+493 GSLLRYFS

-512 PKLDEF
+512 PQLDKD
-518 FLKVSNNSNKD
+518 FLSVQNNSNKD

-553 ERELVNFNKELLLK
+553 ERELVNFDKDKLLK
-567 IFEVTPSG
+567 VFEVTSSG
-575 LTRENFQEII
+575 VARENFEEII
-585 KDSFGYNNFVCQS
+585 KDNFGYNNFVCQS
-598 AFTFMEK
+598 AITFMEK
-605 NNLIKIINNKIYPLK
+605 TNLIKIINNNIYPLD

-667 DMAVNRNIYLSD
+667 DMVVNRNIYLSD

-698 LDKFISELKK
+698 LDKFIFELKK

-719 YKLVIQDEQFTKLNF
+719 YKLVIQDEQFIGLNF

-785 EIHYQEILSTLIK
+785 EIHYQEILSTLTK

-916 GNLSINENFTIFSKK
+916 GNLSINENFMIFSKK

-944 VNKLNFNTDWIH
+944 VSKLNFNTDWIH

>member
-1 MSNFTESELVPAA
+1 MKN
-14 IKIILKETNGIETKD
+14 
-29 LIIELRNLM
+29 
-38 VPSGEDLE
+38 
-46 ILPNR
+46 
-51 SDDKFSQKVRNLKS
+51 
-65 HKTLENKGYSKF
+65 
-77 YANKFF
+77 
-83 ITEKG
+83 
-88 KKFLNE
+88 
-94 IPKLNTNNNSRNI
+94 
-107 EKKSY
+107 
-112 FNRKDLSFED
+112 LSFED

-130 QKNKDHQEIL
+130 QQIKDYQVIF
-140 NINKEFERRVSK
+140 NINKEFERRVTK
-152 RKLLGKKPMRTSV
+152 RKLMGKKPMRTSV

-171 QKWLENNSE
+171 QEWLEKNSE
-180 LKTKNN
+180 LKTRDN
-186 EENKIIQNKE
+186 EENKILKNKE
-196 NYLLKDL
+196 NFLPKDL
-203 NKEINKEELSQ
+203 NKEIKKEELSQ
-214 RLINSLTLHDVYTI
+214 RLINSLTSHGVNTI

-241 FQNFGKTLL
+241 FQNFGETLL
-250 DEVKNFLSYYNLR
+250 QEVKNFLTYYNLS
-263 LGNKLIYENSLKKE
+263 LGNKLIYDDCLKKG
-277 EIIIDNKLKSYVPIS
+277 EIIEDNKLNSHIPFS

-308 VNCLKALGIEFVGD
+308 VNCLKALDIEFIGD
-322 LIQWTELDLLNSRNF
+322 LIQWTELDLLHSRNF

-344 LQKYLKKNSLYLD
+344 IQKYLEKNSLNLG
-357 SYNLIDINIWDHERF
+357 SYDLINVNVWDRER
-372 LLKNDINKNE
+372 LILKNDINKNK
-382 FSKKIVELSVSSSLF
+382 FSKKLVELTVSSSLF
-397 VDFEEFKKEQ
+397 TDFDEFKKQQ
-407 SSFSK
+407 SSCDK
-412 IIIEKQLRK
+412 IIIEKQLSK
-421 EELEKIIIKDLEK
+421 EELEKIIIKDIKK

-458 TLEELGKKFKITR
+458 TLEDLGKKFKITR
-471 ERVRQVESRINDSIG
+471 ERVRQIEGKIDDSIG
-486 SIGAVDR
+486 SIGLVDR
-493 SSLLRYFS
+493 GSLLRYFS

-512 PKLDEF
+512 PQLDKD
-518 FLKVSNNSNKD
+518 FLSVQNNSNKD

-553 ERELVNFNKELLLK
+553 ERELVNFDKDKLLK
-567 IFEVTPSG
+567 VFEVTSSG
-575 LTRENFQEII
+575 VARENFEEII
-585 KDSFGYNNFVCQS
+585 KDNFGYNNFVCQS
-598 AFTFMEK
+598 AITFMEK
-605 NNLIKIINNKIYPLK
+605 TNLIKIINNNIYPLD

-667 DMAVNRNIYLSD
+667 DMVVNRNIYLSD

-698 LDKFISELKK
+698 LDKFIFELKK

-719 YKLVIQDEQFTKLNF
+719 YKLVIQDEQFIGLNF

-772 KQKIKNIIYEKGE
+772 KQKIKNIIYEKDE
-785 EIHYQEILSTLIK
+785 EIHYQEILSTLTK

-944 VNKLNFNTDWIH
+944 ISKLNFNTDWIH

>member
-1 MSNFTESELVPAA
+1 M
-14 IKIILKETNGIETKD
+14 
-29 LIIELRNLM
+29 
-38 VPSGEDLE
+38 
-46 ILPNR
+46 
-51 SDDKFSQKVRNLKS
+51 
-65 HKTLENKGYSKF
+65 
-77 YANKFF
+77 
-83 ITEKG
+83 
-88 KKFLNE
+88 
-94 IPKLNTNNNSRNI
+94 
-107 EKKSY
+107 EKKLKKI
-112 FNRKDLSFED
+112 RKKIYNMKNLSFED

-130 QKNKDHQEIL
+130 QQIKDYQVIF
-140 NINKEFERRVSK
+140 NINKEFERRVTK
-152 RKLLGKKPMRTSV
+152 RKLMGKKPMRTSV

-171 QKWLENNSE
+171 QEWLEKNSE
-180 LKTKNN
+180 LKIKDN

-196 NYLLKDL
+196 NFSPKDL
-203 NKEINKEELSQ
+203 NKEIKKEELSQ
-214 RLINSLTLHDVYTI
+214 RLINSLTSHGVNTI

-241 FQNFGKTLL
+241 FQNFGETLL
-250 DEVKNFLSYYNLR
+250 QEVKNFLTYYNLS
-263 LGNKLIYENSLKKE
+263 LGNKLIYDDCLKKG
-277 EIIIDNKLKSYVPIS
+277 EIIEDNKLNSHIPFS

-308 VNCLKALGIEFVGD
+308 VNCLKALDIEFIGD
-322 LIQWTELDLLNSRNF
+322 LIQWTELDLLHSRNF

-344 LQKYLKKNSLYLD
+344 IQKYLEKNSLNLG
-357 SYNLIDINIWDHERF
+357 SYDLINVNVWDRER
-372 LLKNDINKNE
+372 LILKNDINKNV
-382 FSKKIVELSVSSSLF
+382 FSKKLVELTVSSSLF
-397 VDFEEFKKEQ
+397 TDFDEFKKEQ
-407 SSFSK
+407 SSSNK
-412 IIIEKQLRK
+412 IIIEKQLSK
-421 EELEKIIIKDLEK
+421 EELEKIIIKDIKK

-458 TLEELGKKFKITR
+458 TLEDLGKKFKITR
-471 ERVRQVESRINDSIG
+471 ERVRQIEGKIDDSIG
-486 SIGAVDR
+486 SIGLVDR
-493 SSLLRYFS
+493 GSLLRYFS

-512 PKLDEF
+512 PQLDKD
-518 FLKVSNNSNKD
+518 FLSVQNNSNKD

-553 ERELVNFNKELLLK
+553 ERELVNFDKDKLLK
-567 IFEVTPSG
+567 VFEVTSSG
-575 LTRENFQEII
+575 VARENFEEII
-585 KDSFGYNNFVCQS
+585 KDNFGYNNFVCQS
-598 AFTFMEK
+598 AITFMEK
-605 NNLIKIINNKIYPLK
+605 TNLIKIINNNIYPLD

-667 DMAVNRNIYLSD
+667 DMVVNRNIYLSD

-698 LDKFISELKK
+698 LDKFIFELKK

-719 YKLVIQDEQFTKLNF
+719 YKLVIQDEQFIRLNF

-772 KQKIKNIIYEKGE
+772 KQKIKNIIYEKDE
-785 EIHYQEILSTLIK
+785 EIHYQEILSVLTK

-944 VNKLNFNTDWIH
+944 VSKLNFNTDWIH

>member
-1 MSNFTESELVPAA
+1 MEKQLKRIR
-14 IKIILKETNGIETKD
+14 IKIHNMK
-29 LIIELRNLM
+29 NL
-38 VPSGEDLE
+38 
-46 ILPNR
+46 N
-51 SDDKFSQKVRNLKS
+51 
-65 HKTLENKGYSKF
+65 
-77 YANKFF
+77 
-83 ITEKG
+83 
-88 KKFLNE
+88 
-94 IPKLNTNNNSRNI
+94 
-107 EKKSY
+107 
-112 FNRKDLSFED
+112 FED

-130 QKNKDHQEIL
+130 QQIKDYQVIF
-140 NINKEFERRVSK
+140 NINKEFERRVTK
-152 RKLLGKKPMRTSV
+152 RKLMGKKPIRTSV

-171 QKWLENNSE
+171 QEWLEKNSE
-180 LKTKNN
+180 LKIKDN

-196 NYLLKDL
+196 NFSPKDL
-203 NKEINKEELSQ
+203 NKEIKKEELSQ
-214 RLINSLTLHDVYTI
+214 RLINSLTSHGVNTI

-241 FQNFGKTLL
+241 FQNFGETLL
-250 DEVKNFLSYYNLR
+250 EEVKNFLSYYNLS
-263 LGNKLIYENSLKKE
+263 LGNKLIYDDCSKKG
-277 EIIIDNKLKSYVPIS
+277 EIIEDNKLNSHIPIS

-308 VNCLKALGIEFVGD
+308 VNCLKALDIEFVGD
-322 LIQWTELDLLNSRNF
+322 LIQWTELDLLHSRNF

-344 LQKYLKKNSLYLD
+344 LQKYLEKNSLNLG
-357 SYNLIDINIWDHERF
+357 SYDLININVWDRER
-372 LLKNDINKNE
+372 LILKNDINKNE
-382 FSKKIVELSVSSSLF
+382 FSKKLAELTVSSSLF
-397 VDFEEFKKEQ
+397 IDFDEFKKEQ
-407 SSFSK
+407 SSSNK
-412 IIIEKQLRK
+412 IIIEKQLSK
-421 EELEKIIIKDLEK
+421 EELEKIIIKDIKK

-458 TLEELGKKFKITR
+458 TLEDLGKKFKITR
-471 ERVRQVESRINDSIG
+471 ERVRQIEGKIDDSIG
-486 SIGAVDR
+486 SIGLVDR
-493 SSLLRYFS
+493 GSLLRYFS

-512 PKLDEF
+512 PQLDKD
-518 FLKVSNNSNKD
+518 FLSVQNNSNKD

-553 ERELVNFNKELLLK
+553 ERELVNFDKDKLLK
-567 IFEVTPSG
+567 VFEVTSSG
-575 LTRENFQEII
+575 VARENFEEII
-585 KDSFGYNNFVCQS
+585 KDNFGYNNFVCQS
-598 AFTFMEK
+598 AISFME
-605 NNLIKIINNKIYPLK
+605 NTYLIKIINNNIYPLK

-667 DMAVNRNIYLSD
+667 DMVVNRNIYLSD

-690 EINRYEEI
+690 EINRYEKI

-719 YKLVIQDEQFTKLNF
+719 YKLVIQDEQFIGLNF

-785 EIHYQEILSTLIK
+785 EIHYQEILSTLTK

-944 VNKLNFNTDWIH
+944 ISKLNFNTDWIH

>member
-1 MSNFTESELVPAA
+1 MKN
-14 IKIILKETNGIETKD
+14 
-29 LIIELRNLM
+29 
-38 VPSGEDLE
+38 
-46 ILPNR
+46 
-51 SDDKFSQKVRNLKS
+51 
-65 HKTLENKGYSKF
+65 
-77 YANKFF
+77 
-83 ITEKG
+83 
-88 KKFLNE
+88 
-94 IPKLNTNNNSRNI
+94 
-107 EKKSY
+107 
-112 FNRKDLSFED
+112 LSFED

-130 QKNKDHQEIL
+130 QQIKDYQVIF
-140 NINKEFERRVSK
+140 NINKEFERRVTK
-152 RKLLGKKPMRTSV
+152 RKLMGKKPMRTSV

-171 QKWLENNSE
+171 QEWLEKNSE
-180 LKTKNN
+180 LKIKDN

-196 NYLLKDL
+196 NFLPKDL
-203 NKEINKEELSQ
+203 NKEIKKEELSQ
-214 RLINSLTLHDVYTI
+214 RLINSLTSHGVNTI

-241 FQNFGKTLL
+241 FQNFGETLL
-250 DEVKNFLSYYNLR
+250 QEVKNFLTYYNLS
-263 LGNKLIYENSLKKE
+263 LGNKLIYDDCLKKG
-277 EIIIDNKLKSYVPIS
+277 EIIEDNKLNSHIPFS

-308 VNCLKALGIEFVGD
+308 VNCLKALDIEFIGD
-322 LIQWTELDLLNSRNF
+322 LIQWTELDLLHSRNF

-344 LQKYLKKNSLYLD
+344 IQKYLEKNSLNLG
-357 SYNLIDINIWDHERF
+357 SYDLINVNVWDRER
-372 LLKNDINKNE
+372 LILKNDINKNV
-382 FSKKIVELSVSSSLF
+382 FSKKLVELTVSSSLF
-397 VDFEEFKKEQ
+397 TDFDEFKKEQ
-407 SSFSK
+407 SSSNK
-412 IIIEKQLRK
+412 IIIEKQLSK
-421 EELEKIIIKDLEK
+421 EELEKIIIKDIKK

-458 TLEELGKKFKITR
+458 TLEDLGKKFKITR
-471 ERVRQVESRINDSIG
+471 ERVRQIEGKIDDSIG
-486 SIGAVDR
+486 SIGLVDR
-493 SSLLRYFS
+493 GSLLRYFS

-512 PKLDEF
+512 PQLDKD
-518 FLKVSNNSNKD
+518 FLSVQNNSNKD

-553 ERELVNFNKELLLK
+553 ERELVNFDENKLLEIFQVTRLGVTRE
-567 IFEVTPSG
+567 IFE
-575 LTRENFQEII
+575 EII
-585 KDSFGYNNFVCQS
+585 KDNFGYNNFVCKS
-598 AFTFMEK
+598 AITFME
-605 NNLIKIINNKIYPLK
+605 NTYVIKIINNNIYPLK

-667 DMAVNRNIYLSD
+667 DMVVNRNIYLSD

-698 LDKFISELKK
+698 LDKFIFELKK

-719 YKLVIQDEQFTKLNF
+719 YQLVVQDEQFKELNF
-734 YDARAVIKIYGQEKG
+734 YDARAIIKIYGQEKG

-785 EIHYQEILSTLIK
+785 EIHYQEILSTLTK

-944 VNKLNFNTDWIH
+944 VSKLNFNTDWIH

>member
-1 MSNFTESELVPAA
+1 M
-14 IKIILKETNGIETKD
+14 
-29 LIIELRNLM
+29 
-38 VPSGEDLE
+38 
-46 ILPNR
+46 
-51 SDDKFSQKVRNLKS
+51 
-65 HKTLENKGYSKF
+65 
-77 YANKFF
+77 
-83 ITEKG
+83 
-88 KKFLNE
+88 
-94 IPKLNTNNNSRNI
+94 
-107 EKKSY
+107 EKKLKKI
-112 FNRKDLSFED
+112 RKKIYNMKNLSFED

-130 QKNKDHQEIL
+130 QQIKDYQVIF
-140 NINKEFERRVSK
+140 NINKEFERRVTK
-152 RKLLGKKPMRTSV
+152 RKLMGKKPIRTSV

-171 QKWLENNSE
+171 QEWLEKNSE
-180 LKTKNN
+180 LKIKDN

-196 NYLLKDL
+196 NFSPKDL
-203 NKEINKEELSQ
+203 NKEIKKEELSQ
-214 RLINSLTLHDVYTI
+214 RLINSLTSHGVNTI

-241 FQNFGKTLL
+241 FQNFGETLL
-250 DEVKNFLSYYNLR
+250 QEVKNFLKYYNLS
-263 LGNKLIYENSLKKE
+263 LGNKLIYDDCLKKG
-277 EIIIDNKLKSYVPIS
+277 EIIEDNKLNSHIPFS

-308 VNCLKALGIEFVGD
+308 VNCLKALDIEFIGD
-322 LIQWTELDLLNSRNF
+322 LIQWTELDLLHSRNF

-344 LQKYLKKNSLYLD
+344 IQKYLEKNSLNLG
-357 SYNLIDINIWDHERF
+357 SYDLINVNVWDRER
-372 LLKNDINKNE
+372 LILKNDINKNE
-382 FSKKIVELSVSSSLF
+382 FSKKLVELTVSSSLF
-397 VDFEEFKKEQ
+397 TDFDEFKKEQ
-407 SSFSK
+407 SSCNK
-412 IIIEKQLRK
+412 IIIEKQLSK
-421 EELEKIIIKDLEK
+421 EELEKIIIKDIKK

-458 TLEELGKKFKITR
+458 TLEDLGKKFKITR
-471 ERVRQVESRINDSIG
+471 ERVRQIEGKIDDSIG
-486 SIGAVDR
+486 SIGLVDR
-493 SSLLRYFS
+493 GSLLRYFS

-512 PKLDEF
+512 PQLDKD
-518 FLKVSNNSNKD
+518 FLSVQNNSNKD

-553 ERELVNFNKELLLK
+553 ERELVNFDKDKLLK
-567 IFEVTPSG
+567 VFEVTSSG
-575 LTRENFQEII
+575 VARENFEEII
-585 KDSFGYNNFVCQS
+585 KDNFGYNNFVCQS
-598 AFTFMEK
+598 AITFMEK
-605 NNLIKIINNKIYPLK
+605 TNLIKIINNNIYPLK

-667 DMAVNRNIYLSD
+667 DMVVNRNIYLSD

-690 EINRYEEI
+690 EINRYEKI

-719 YKLVIQDEQFTKLNF
+719 YKLVIQDEQFIGLNF

-785 EIHYQEILSTLIK
+785 EIHYQEILSTLTK

-944 VNKLNFNTDWIH
+944 ISKLNFNTDWIH